1 VNFIQKNPTDS
12 RHEEYHDGEYEYWP
26 QDGALKSK
34 SISIPAALV
43 SGLELLAAAAATGL
57 LVIVLTVLYVLSSP
71 QVIREN
77 SAVINANVFNNRDGQ
92 RIVYTLATAS
102 NPEIILQDGTLRKDE
117 DTLFLENLTAE
128 TAYLLRYYDEQQNE
142 VGSFR
147 FTTPGSSAPVQPSEP
162 PGVPTVPP
170 ESTQIPSEAETTAP
184 AATEVTEVTES
195 PTEETVPETTEA
207 ATEPNNPGYQ
217 PPAPG
222 TKPTDPTTE
231 PTDPTTE
238 PTEPTTEPTDP
249 TTEPTDPTTE
259 PTDPTTEP
267 TEPTTEP
274 AEPEI
279 IVMEAD
285 MGEVVYIPPEFSGD
299 EIDAYFQFEEYHTFR
314 NVPADGYTI
323 RIIQGETEITEYTS
337 EWSEDG
343 TLFISFTGNPIPVGM
358 ETTTTVMLTVGSNTY
373 ISTNT
378 VFPPSLESV
387 DVTVTK
393 NEDGTHTF
401 TVVANVVSDG
411 IEQMVCEVILYTVLD
426 DYEGVSLLLTAESG
440 SRYTASYTTRIESE
454 NDSEQAD
461 ILVTAYWARLAPE
474 SYYQSA
480 INHCIYTP

>member
-1 VNFIQKNPTDS
+1 MNFIQKNPTDS

-57 LVIVLTVLYVLSSP
+57 LVIVLAVLYVLSSP

-77 SAVINANVFNNRDGQ
+77 SAVINANVFNSRDGQ

-184 AATEVTEVTES
+184 AATEATEVTEA

-238 PTEPTTEPTDP
+238 PTD
-249 TTEPTDPTTE
+249 
-259 PTDPTTEP
+259 
-267 TEPTTEP
+267 PTTEP

-323 RIIQGETEITEYTS
+323 RIIQGETEITEHTS

-358 ETTTTVMLTVGSNTY
+358 ETTTTVMLTVGSSTY
-373 ISTNT
+373 TSTNT

>member
-1 VNFIQKNPTDS
+1 MNFIQKNPTDS

-34 SISIPAALV
+34 SIRIPAALV

-57 LVIVLTVLYVLSSP
+57 LVIVLAVLYVLSSP

-184 AATEVTEVTES
+184 AATEATEVTEA

-238 PTEPTTEPTDP
+238 PTDP
-249 TTEPTDPTTE
+249 TTEPTD
-259 PTDPTTEP
+259 
-267 TEPTTEP
+267 PTTEP

-323 RIIQGETEITEYTS
+323 RIIQGETEITEHTS

>member
-57 LVIVLTVLYVLSSP
+57 LVIVLAVLYVLSSP

-77 SAVINANVFNNRDGQ
+77 SAVINANVFNSRDGQ

-184 AATEVTEVTES
+184 AATEATEVTEA

-231 PTDPTTE
+231 PTD
-238 PTEPTTEPTDP
+238 
-249 TTEPTDPTTE
+249 
-259 PTDPTTEP
+259 
-267 TEPTTEP
+267 PTTEP